1 MLVETEQPWPRNTW
15 YQAAWTTEL
24 GEAPLARTILKQ
36 PVVIFRGAD
45 GKVGALEDRCC
56 HRGSALSMGA
66 VVPNGLQCGYHG
78 LIFDAAGKCV
88 HIPGQD
94 TIPPQARVKS
104 FPIVERQEFLWIWM
118 GDPEKADP
126 ALLVDYPWN
135 DDPKNWPHKHGY
147 SRVKCNF
154 MLLMDNLM
162 DLTHIPFIHRKT
174 VGGGVVMEQVNA
186 RMEVK
191 RTEKGVHFIR
201 WMLGITP
208 PPTYVKGAG
217 FPPGLKVD
225 RWQDF
230 EFVAP
235 ASVIQWTGA
244 LPVGRGAE
252 QNRDQPGGFS
262 LRMYHGGTPETHGSC
277 HYFWTGAN
285 GYRQSEPE
293 ATVQLY
299 NELAATFREDIAF
312 LEGQYERIMAEP
324 DRPLVDVK
332 HDSARIAMRRAV
344 ERMIRDENKT
354 PSAGAIAAE

>member
-1 MLVETEQPWPRNTW
+1 MLVETEQPWPRNVW
-15 YQAAWTTEL
+15 YQAAWSNEL
-24 GEAPLARTILKQ
+24 GEAPLARTILNQ
-36 PVVIFRGAD
+36 PVAIFRGAD

-78 LIFDAAGKCV
+78 MIFAADGKCV

-94 TIPPQARVKS
+94 GIPPQARVKS

-126 ALLVDYPWN
+126 ALIVDYPWN
-135 DDPKNWPHKHGY
+135 DDKKNWPHKHGM
-147 SRVKCNF
+147 SRIKCNY

-162 DLTHIPFIHRKT
+162 DLTHIPFIHRRT

-186 RMEVK
+186 RMDVK

-217 FPPGLKVD
+217 FPPGTKVD

-262 LRMYHGGTPETHGSC
+262 LRMYHGGTPETEHSC
-277 HYFWTGAN
+277 HYFWSGAN
-285 GYRQSEPE
+285 GYRQNEPA
-293 ATVQLY
+293 ATEQLY
-299 NELAATFREDIAF
+299 NELAATFQEDIAF
-312 LEGQYERIMAEP
+312 LETQYARVMADP
-324 DRPLVDVK
+324 ARPLVDIK
-332 HDSARIAMRRAV
+332 HDSARVAMRRTV
-344 ERMIRDENKT
+344 EHMIREENKT
-354 PSAGAIAAE
+354 AIAAE